1 MRLRSRHDQ
10 SLSHGS
16 PNAVTSFPPLRTP
29 PLSISLTSPRPFHRR
44 SFRFPDSCAFVTS
57 SISGLPIPKS
67 ARQRFPVCVFF
78 SRFCFSCAL
87 YPLPFSSFFWRVP
100 IIENLCVALHPTRY
114 RQLVET
120 YPRLLDIISESPRTL
135 RNCIQVSLALLRL

>member
-67 ARQRFPVCVFF
+67 ARQRFPFCVFF
-78 SRFCFSCAL
+78 FSILFFLRAL
-87 YPLPFSSFFWRVP
+87 SSPFFQLFLASSNNRKP
-100 IIENLCVALHPTRY
+100 MR
-114 RQLVET
+114 
-120 YPRLLDIISESPRTL
+120 
-135 RNCIQVSLALLRL
+135 SLAPHTISTACRDLPETSRHYIGES